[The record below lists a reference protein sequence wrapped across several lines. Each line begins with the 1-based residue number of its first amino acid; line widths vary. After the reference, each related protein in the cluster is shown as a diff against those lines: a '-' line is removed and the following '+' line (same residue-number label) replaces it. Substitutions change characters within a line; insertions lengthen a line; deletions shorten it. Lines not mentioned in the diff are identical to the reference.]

1 MQKIRPFLWFDH
13 QAEEAMHFYTS
24 IFKNSRV
31 GTVQR
36 YGEGGPGPEGSVM
49 SVTFELEGQQFFALN
64 GGPHFSFTPA
74 ISFFVNCD
82 MQQESRRLLGKTLR
96 GRRKKQLRVAQGQ
109 VWRLMANHSLCV
121 GQDVA
126 RQGPREIDESHEGDA
141 SNEKDRH
148 RGANASLRKSMSAD
162 RRRVDRAER
171 LRRCLAD

>member
-36 YGEGGPGPEGSVM
+36 YGEGGPGPQGSVM

-82 MQQESRRLLGKTLR
+82 MQQEVDDFWEKLSAGGEKSRCGWL
-96 GRRKKQLRVAQGQ
+96 
-109 VWRLMANHSLCV
+109 
-121 GQDVA
+121 
-126 RQGPREIDESHEGDA
+126 
-141 SNEKDRH
+141 KDRF
-148 RGANASLRKSMSAD
+148 GVSWQVVPPILGELLNDEDAEKSN
-162 RRRVDRAER
+162 RVMQAMLKMNKLDIKKLVA
-171 LRRCLAD
+171 